1 MAGASKKESPPMS
14 PHASSTSSS
23 SICALPKNWSVEV
36 LIRTGGEVVGFRA
49 CRWSVDTDDELE
61 GTVRALAVLGG
72 VEEGRSVTVTVAALL
87 VGFACMSPLVDVILF
102 VNEDIAQPA
111 HDVSVCGVPI
121 RGVTPLTGLT
131 LGGGRTV
138 SGNEFPYF
146 RTRLT

>member
-1 MAGASKKESPPMS
+1 MAGGSKKESPVMS

-23 SICALPKNWSVEV
+23 SVCALLKNWSVEV
-36 LIRTGGEVVGFRA
+36 LIRTGGEAVGFRA
-49 CRWSVDTDDELE
+49 CRWSVDVNDELE
-61 GTVRALAVLGG
+61 GIGRALTVLAG
-72 VEEGRSVTVTVAALL
+72 VEEGRSATVRSAALL

-102 VNEDIAQPA
+102 VKEDMAQPA

-121 RGVTPLTGLT
+121 RGVSPLAELA